1 MLLYNQISVINRI
14 HLKVVH
20 WLCTS
25 KGLCILESFSQKLFS
40 FHYFC
45 SGYHKRYC
53 FELFFNHEIVEVLC
67 WTNFMPRV
75 CPRIISCC
83 SFTSPSYWGK
93 PSIKKIKSVDFFH
106 TRGEGVNPKF
116 TLLKKC
122 GFYGEGLIS
131 TLFKVCALEFCPISS
146 SIG

>member
-1 MLLYNQISVINRI
+1 MLLYNQISVIYRI

-93 PSIKKIKSVDFFH
+93 PSIKK
-106 TRGEGVNPKF
+106 N
-116 TLLKKC
+116 KKC
-122 GFYGEGLIS
+122 GLFPHCGGGGQPLIH
-131 TLFKVCALEFCPISS
+131 TFKKVWILWGRFNIHTF
-146 SIG
+146 